1 MDGRGNDAAPVAHHH
16 QPAMASIGRSE
27 DEYITIR
34 QKIDDNMQALTGA
47 FHAGS
52 GGLGVDSFLCGKVT
66 PGQWAASAR
75 S

>member
-1 MDGRGNDAAPVAHHH
+1 MAHHH

-47 FHAGS
+47 FLTWSYSIVQIFYAYRALQRTEHAQAQARIVFG
-52 GGLGVDSFLCGKVT
+52 CG
-66 PGQWAASAR
+66 
-75 S
+75 